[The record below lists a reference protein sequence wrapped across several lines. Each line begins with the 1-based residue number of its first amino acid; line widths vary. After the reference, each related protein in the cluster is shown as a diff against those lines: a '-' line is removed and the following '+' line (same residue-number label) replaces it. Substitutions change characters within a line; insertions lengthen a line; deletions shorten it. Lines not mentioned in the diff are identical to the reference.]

1 MNKKPYQ
8 DQGTLTDKLRHVFPC
23 RTHKRYFPAVRK
35 SGYAA
40 IKIIIHVLRHFYE
53 ETVCVLKAIF

>member
-8 DQGTLTDKLRHVFPC
+8 DQGTDKLHHVFPS

-35 SGYAA
+35 SSYAA
-40 IKIIIHVLRHFYE
+40 IRIIIHVLRHFYE
-53 ETVCVLKAIF
+53 EIVSGLKEIF